1 METRT
6 LTSHV
11 PVPLADKIDH
21 YAKQLE
27 RSKNWIV
34 KQALNDWV
42 LQEEERH
49 RLTLEALDDVDHG
62 QIISDLDVKAWAN
75 SLSSDT
81 PLTLPTHEN

>member
-11 PVPLADKIDH
+11 PVLLADKIDQ

-34 KQALNDWV
+34 KQALSDWV
-42 LQEEERH
+42 LQEEERQ
-49 RLTLEALDDVDHG
+49 RLTFEALDDVDHG
-62 QIISDLDVKAWAN
+62 RVISQKDVQAWAN
-75 SLSSDT
+75 SLSTDK
-81 PLTLPTHEN
+81 PLLPPTHGN

>member
-34 KQALNDWV
+34 KQALSNWV
-42 LQEEERH
+42 LQEEERYKI
-49 RLTLEALDDVDHG
+49 TLEALDDVDNG
-62 QIISDLDVKAWAN
+62 RVISHQDVKAWAN
-75 SLSSDT
+75 SLSTDA
-81 PLTLPTHEN
+81 PLKPPTYED

>member
-11 PVPLADKIDH
+11 PVPLADKVDH

-27 RSKNWIV
+27 RSRNWIV
-34 KQALNDWV
+34 KQALSNWV

-49 RLTLEALDDVDHG
+49 RLTMEALDDVDHG
-62 QIISDLDVKAWAN
+62 RVISHQDVKAWAD
-75 SLSSDT
+75 SLSTDS
-81 PLTLPTHEN
+81 PLVPPKL